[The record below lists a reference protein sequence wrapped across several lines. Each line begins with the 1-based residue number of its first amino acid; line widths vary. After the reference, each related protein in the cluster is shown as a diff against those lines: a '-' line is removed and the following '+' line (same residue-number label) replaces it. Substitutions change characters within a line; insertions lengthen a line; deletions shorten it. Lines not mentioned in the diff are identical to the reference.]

1 MGLAQVPG
9 LTSSLAYKA
18 WFLLFVC
25 LFILL
30 KWLVCK
36 FHSLNSR
43 GEDGRRENNVYLASR
58 RDCFDL
64 QYPVTLNRTDFPQ
77 ELVNGLCDS
86 PHRGLL
92 KVAVAMP
99 LE

>member
-36 FHSLNSR
+36 FHSLNQIQEVKME
-43 GEDGRRENNVYLASR
+43 GGRIMCIWPAEETALICSI
-58 RDCFDL
+58 L
-64 QYPVTLNRTDFPQ
+64 
-77 ELVNGLCDS
+77 
-86 PHRGLL
+86 
-92 KVAVAMP
+92 
-99 LE
+99 